1 MISSSK
7 VKTVAKAAL
16 TAFFFAI
23 PLYAVEALA
32 KDTTPKEDPGK
43 EVILRVNGRGFTRE
57 NLDIAVNN
65 LMPMTSFHGSISN
78 ERLHALRKTAV
89 EGMVNDELVYRAA
102 KEEKMDAGKMD
113 INAEIESLKKNLPK
127 GQTLE
132 KVLKNSKMTM
142 AELREHFRRKLAIK
156 AMSKKKADE
165 FRKTAE
171 ETVTEAYMEDYYK
184 KNLDKFK
191 EPEQYHL
198 RSILIKADPAGG
210 QRIWNEAHKKAMDI
224 AKKARGG
231 EDFAKLA
238 IQYSQDANASNGGD
252 MGWAHKGSFLE
263 EIDAAASNMKAGG
276 VSDPV
281 MTLYGYHVLKLEAKK
296 PPVQRKFSELNKEN
310 LRKELTEKERKRLD
324 NAWMDGLRTSANIE
338 YLSEDIK

>member
-1 MISSSK
+1 MISFSK
-7 VKTVAKAAL
+7 VKTAAVAAL
-16 TAFFFAI
+16 LLAI

-32 KDTTPKEDPGK
+32 KDNAPPPKEAPGK

-57 NLDIAVNN
+57 NLDIAVSN
-65 LMPMTSFHGSISN
+65 LMPSMSFHTSVSN
-78 ERLHALRKTAV
+78 ERLQAIRKTAV
-89 EGMVNDELVYRAA
+89 KQMINDELVYGAA
-102 KEEKMDAGKMD
+102 REEKIDVGKKD
-113 INAEIESLKKNLPK
+113 IDAEIESLKKSLTK

-142 AELREHFRRKLAIK
+142 AELREHFRRKLAVRNLT
-156 AMSKKKADE
+156 KKKADE
-165 FRKTAE
+165 FSKSAQ
-171 ETVTEAYMEDYYK
+171 ETVTEAYMEGYYK

-198 RSILIKADPAGG
+198 RSLLIKADPSGG
-210 QRIWNEAHKKAMDI
+210 QRVWNEAHKKAMDI

-238 IQYSQDANASNGGD
+238 IQYSQDANASKGGD
-252 MGWAHKGSFLE
+252 MGWAHKGSFVE
-263 EIDAAASNMKAGG
+263 EIDAAASNMKAGE

-281 MTLYGYHVLKLEAKK
+281 MTLYGYHVLKLEGKK
-296 PPVQRKFSELNKEN
+296 PSIQKKFSELNKEN

-324 NAWMDGLRTSANIE
+324 NAWMDGLLASAKIE
-338 YLSEDIK
+338 YLSEDVK